1 MSRSSGATPATVD
14 RITRSFLSRNTSTE
28 SWPSSKERD
37 DQSGIWVGEGVNIA
51 RSSVTGSVRLDE
63 AHGYGISAFSVVY
76 FSLPPRGGNHMPGTS
91 VAERWRSLTREQ
103 QLSVGVLGVCGVIA
117 IVFSIVRVSSAITR
131 PFTTPVQTL
140 VDVKKLLGP
149 SEEELLLQQKKT
161 DSDGDTD
168 NIEIAKRTDPNCPK
182 GKTCATSVGGTE
194 APEPLQPSLDLPGTG
209 AIPAVPGTD
218 R

>member
-1 MSRSSGATPATVD
+1 
-14 RITRSFLSRNTSTE
+14 
-28 SWPSSKERD
+28 
-37 DQSGIWVGEGVNIA
+37 
-51 RSSVTGSVRLDE
+51 
-63 AHGYGISAFSVVY
+63 
-76 FSLPPRGGNHMPGTS
+76 MPGTS

-117 IVFSIVRVSSAITR
+117 IVFSIVRVRSAITR

-161 DSDGDTD
+161 DTDGDGLSDYDESYTYKTSPYLKDSDSDGDPD

-209 AIPAVPGTD
+209 AIPAVPGTVIPLREPKAVRVWLKTLGFSEND
-218 R
+218 LASYTDAQILEAYDEATKAQAGQTATTTTLRQTQGE